1 MIRVRLFDPTKISER
16 WLPFADAASDRLPLG
31 RLLRLSLFQIT
42 VGMALVLLTGTLNRV
57 MIVELGMAASLVAA
71 MVALPVLFAPARA
84 LIGHKS
90 DNHRSYLGW
99 RRVPYLW
106 FGTLLQF
113 GGFAIMPFALLVLS
127 TGAGPWWV
135 GEAAA
140 ALSFLMVGAGLH
152 TTQTAGLAL
161 ASDLATDETRPR
173 VVALLYVMLLVGM
186 LFAALVFG
194 WALADYSEKR
204 LIQVIQGA
212 AVVTIVLNGIAVWR
226 QEARNPEKTRHDR
239 PRTSFRQSLSK
250 FRQNRRAMRL
260 LVTVAIGTA
269 GFSMQDILLEP
280 YGGEMLG
287 MSVGNTTALTAL
299 LAAGTLLG
307 IWFAARRLGKGAE
320 IHRSAAVGLLAGV
333 FGFAAIIFA
342 DPLASTTLFCLGVG
356 TVGFGGGLFAVGT
369 LTAAMRATDSDAA
382 GLALGAWGATQAA
395 AMGIGVALG
404 GAIRD
409 GVGALAT
416 SGALGPALN
425 STAVGYSAVYHLEIF
440 LLFAA
445 LVAIGPL
452 VRIGVQQPSRFGL
465 ADLPG

>member
-1 MIRVRLFDPTKISER
+1 M
-16 WLPFADAASDRLPLG
+16 
-31 RLLRLSLFQIT
+31 FQIT